1 MNSSLQVLNSSAN
14 QTFIKDQHLITF
26 NHLKNTPMKN
36 ITSLLVLL
44 LTVQLCSA
52 QWFGNKKVSGNG
64 DVITKTFKTDD
75 YDFVAVN
82 NSLDVELVEGKEGT
96 ITVTAESNIMEH
108 LEIETDG
115 DRLTV
120 GVKKGINIS
129 TRKGIKVLV
138 PVQSISGVSMAGSGD
153 IISDMVL
160 RNNKMSISVAGS
172 GDITL
177 HTESENLNVSIAGS
191 GDVKLNGRTENL
203 DASIAG
209 SGDIEA
215 YGLKANNVTASVAGS
230 GDIAVFC
237 NGGKIKASVI
247 GSGDINY
254 KGTAS
259 DIDKS
264 VMGSGDITKK

>member
-1 MNSSLQVLNSSAN
+1 M
-14 QTFIKDQHLITF
+14 KKIT
-26 NHLKNTPMKN
+26 T
-36 ITSLLVLL
+36 IIILL
-44 LTVQLCSA
+44 LSVQVCSA

-64 DVITKTFKTDD
+64 DVITKTIKTGD

-82 NSLDVELVEGKEGT
+82 NSLDVELLEGMEGT

-120 GVKKGINIS
+120 GVKRGINIS

-138 PVQSISGVSMAGSGD
+138 PVKSISGVSMAGSGD
-153 IISDMVL
+153 ISSNMIL
-160 RNNKMSISVAGS
+160 RSNKMSISVAGS
-172 GDITL
+172 GDIKL
-177 HTESENLNVSIAGS
+177 HTESETLKASIAGS
-191 GDVKLNGRTENL
+191 GDIILRGRTEQL

-215 YGLKANNVTASVAGS
+215 YDLKANNVDASVAGS
-230 GDIAVFC
+230 GDIAIYC
-237 NGGKIKASVI
+237 NGGRIKASIV

-264 VMGSGDITKK
+264 VMGSGDISKK